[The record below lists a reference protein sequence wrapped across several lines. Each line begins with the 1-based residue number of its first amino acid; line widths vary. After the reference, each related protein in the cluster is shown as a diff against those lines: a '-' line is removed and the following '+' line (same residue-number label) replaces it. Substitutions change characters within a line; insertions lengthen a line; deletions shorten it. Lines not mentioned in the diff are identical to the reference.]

1 MGNHIDE
8 SVRATFFFHRMIFVS
23 FCTTIDATV
32 ASVAAVVILLV
43 RFHHLIFR
51 IALFLHLDNSPVFL
65 YGSLLFHSVSCS
77 PSWNSVFAHQRYF
90 ILLCV
95 NLVMWKGNQLR
106 MNLSF
111 SESMRLFLMY
121 SLSPYFFACIYSFFL
136 SQHFFPCSLSAST
149 WIVFLHQMFAL
160 LADLIVSLA
169 FTRAKRCIAHFHRH
183 CSPIAL
189 ISTVLSLVLLN
200 LNKRT
205 ISIAISSL
213 WFQRRYC
220 WDEITTVEID
230 LNKSDQMHWKRRMNG
245 WW

>member
-1 MGNHIDE
+1 MFCHHYLTILHLCDGKSYRRKRSRD
-8 SVRATFFFHRMIFVS
+8 FFFHRMIFVS

-121 SLSPYFFACIYSFFL
+121 SLSPYFFLHVFIHSFFHSIFSRVL
-136 SQHFFPCSLSAST
+136 CL
-149 WIVFLHQMFAL
+149 
-160 LADLIVSLA
+160 
-169 FTRAKRCIAHFHRH
+169 HRH
-183 CSPIAL
+183 ELCFCIKC
-189 ISTVLSLVLLN
+189 LL
-200 LNKRT
+200 
-205 ISIAISSL
+205 
-213 WFQRRYC
+213 C
-220 WDEITTVEID
+220 
-230 LNKSDQMHWKRRMNG
+230 
-245 WW
+245 